1 MQGKPDVYP
10 RYGDIKGAWAQGNR
24 DDNQSIEVIV
34 VDFEIECHLF
44 FLEMLFI

>member
-1 MQGKPDVYP
+1 VQGKPDVYP
-10 RYGDIKGAWAQGNR
+10 RYGDIIGAWAQRNI
-24 DDNQSIEVIV
+24 DDNQLIEVIV